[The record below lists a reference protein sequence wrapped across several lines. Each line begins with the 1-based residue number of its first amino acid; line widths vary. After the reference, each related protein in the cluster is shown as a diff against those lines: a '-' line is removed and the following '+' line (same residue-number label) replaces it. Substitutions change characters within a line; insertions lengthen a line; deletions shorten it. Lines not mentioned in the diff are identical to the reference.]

1 MYQYELIEI
10 YMKTKGYSQAKQA
23 GVDLGISGAQIT
35 RIKTG
40 ERKIDEETAI
50 YIADTCGLDVSEVLL
65 KLQAEKA
72 KSEKER
78 TVWSDI
84 LKKYKARAMES
95 IEGLT
100 TTLKAN
106 LINFA

>member
-23 GVDLGISGAQIT
+23 AMDLGIDPSQIT
-35 RIKTG
+35 RFKKG
-40 ERKIDEETAI
+40 DRKIEEETAI
-50 YIADTCGLDVSEVLL
+50 YIAKRCGLDVSEVLI

-72 KSEKER
+72 KSETEKAAWAE
-78 TVWSDI
+78 I
-84 LKKYKARAMES
+84 LKKYKTAAMES
-95 IEGLT
+95 IEGFAMS
-100 TTLKAN
+100 LKAN

>member
-23 GVDLGISGAQIT
+23 AADLGIDASQIT
-35 RIKTG
+35 RFKTG
-40 ERKIDEETAI
+40 ARKIEEETAI
-50 YIADTCGLDVSEVLL
+50 YIAERCGLDVEEVLI
-65 KLQAEKA
+65 KLSEEHAKTDKEKA
-72 KSEKER
+72 A
-78 TVWSDI
+78 WANI

-95 IEGLT
+95 IEGFAMS
-100 TTLKAN
+100 LKAN